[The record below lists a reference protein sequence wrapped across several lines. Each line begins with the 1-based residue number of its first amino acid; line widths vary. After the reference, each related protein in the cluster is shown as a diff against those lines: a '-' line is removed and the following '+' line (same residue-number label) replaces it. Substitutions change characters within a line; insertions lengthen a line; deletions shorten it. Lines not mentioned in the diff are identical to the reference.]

1 MRIGSKCA
9 TTLILVNS
17 LRSAR
22 SFHSVSKSGIRDSFL
37 RPSTAIPRI
46 NLLIDKMSS
55 LSHTSSA
62 LGTSEESA
70 KYNFSWQQTMLRIKD
85 PKLSVPFYEDLGFK
99 LVHFYNFPHWSFS
112 LYFLAFI
119 PDDEKFDLVPG
130 SPESETY
137 LWNCKS

>member
-9 TTLILVNS
+9 ATLILVNS

-22 SFHSVSKSGIRDSFL
+22 SLHCVSKRVIRDSL
-37 RPSTAIPRI
+37 LSASTAIPRRNLVI
-46 NLLIDKMSS
+46 NKMTS
-55 LSHTSSA
+55 LSHTTSA
-62 LGTSEESA
+62 LGTSEDSA
-70 KYNFSWQQTMLRIKD
+70 RYNFSWQQTMLRVKD

-99 LVHFYNFPHWSFS
+99 LVHFYNFPQWSFS